1 MTLSLQICDVWA
13 GPHAPGAGFARHLGV
28 HGSAAPWLAAAP
40 ASSDSKPVKPLLGI
54 SLKVLSA
61 LVFTMMSATLKTL
74 TARYPVG
81 EVVFFRS
88 AFALMPLLVWLAW
101 QGDLINA
108 VRTRNVVGHFK
119 RGFIGTAG
127 MYLGFAAL
135 SYLPLHDSIAIG
147 YASPLIVVILA
158 ALVLK
163 EQVRAYRWTAVA
175 IGFIGVLVMLSPY
188 LKLETFAG
196 GLGNGPALGALCAL
210 LGAFCSAGAMIQV
223 RRLTATEKTGAIVFY
238 FFILASVLSLC
249 TMVLGWRMPD
259 ALDLG
264 LFVVG
269 GILGGIGQIL
279 LTQSY
284 RHADTSIIA
293 PFEYTTM
300 IWALLFGWFVF
311 GDLPSQTMLTG
322 ATIVVGTGLFI
333 VWREHRIGMMR
344 TQEFAASPQRSGI

>member
-1 MTLSLQICDVWA
+1 
-13 GPHAPGAGFARHLGV
+13 
-28 HGSAAPWLAAAP
+28 
-40 ASSDSKPVKPLLGI
+40 
-54 SLKVLSA
+54 
-61 LVFTMMSATLKTL
+61 MSATLKTL

-88 AFALMPLLVWLAW
+88 AFALLPLLVWLGW
-101 QGDLINA
+101 QGDLINS
-108 VRTRNVVGHFK
+108 VRTRNIRGHFK
-119 RGFIGTAG
+119 RGLIGTAG

-158 ALVLK
+158 ALLLK
-163 EQVRAYRWTAVA
+163 EKVRAYRWTAVG
-175 IGFIGVLVMLSPY
+175 IGFIGVLIMLSPY
-188 LKLETFAG
+188 LKVETFTGSLSG
-196 GLGNGPALGALCAL
+196 GPTLGALCAL

-238 FFILASVLSLC
+238 FFILASGLSLF
-249 TMVLGWRMPD
+249 TIFLGWRMPD
-259 ALDLG
+259 AFDMF

-284 RHADTSIIA
+284 RFADTSIIA

-300 IWALLFGWFVF
+300 IWALLFGWVMF
-311 GDLPSQTMLTG
+311 GDLPTATMLTG
-322 ATIVVGTGLFI
+322 AAIVAGTGLLI
-333 VWREHRIGMMR
+333 VWREHRLGLMR
-344 TQEFAASPQRSGI
+344 AQELRAASPKTVG

>member
-1 MTLSLQICDVWA
+1 VIGC
-13 GPHAPGAGFARHLGV
+13 APCLKRL
-28 HGSAAPWLAAAP
+28 
-40 ASSDSKPVKPLLGI
+40 KPVKPLLGI

-61 LVFTMMSATLKTL
+61 LVFTMMSATLKAL

-88 AFALMPLLVWLAW
+88 AFALLPLLAWLMW

-108 VRTRNVVGHFK
+108 VRTRNIVGHFK
-119 RGFIGTAG
+119 RGIIGTSA

-135 SYLPLHDSIAIG
+135 SYLPLHDTIAIG

-158 ALVLK
+158 ALLLK
-163 EQVRAYRWTAVA
+163 EKVRAYRWSAVA
-175 IGFIGVLVMLSPY
+175 VGFIGVLIMLSPY
-188 LKLETFAG
+188 LRIETFTGSLYG
-196 GLGNGPALGALCAL
+196 GPTLGALCAL

-238 FFILASVLSLC
+238 FFILASALSLC
-249 TMVLGWRMPD
+249 TAIFGWRMPD
-259 ALDLG
+259 AMDLA

-284 RHADTSIIA
+284 RYADTSVIA

-300 IWALLFGWFVF
+300 IWALLFGWLVF
-311 GDLPSQTMLTG
+311 GDLPTLTMLIGAAIVAATG
-322 ATIVVGTGLFI
+322 VFI
-333 VWREHRIGMMR
+333 VWREHRLGMMPVK
-344 TQEFAASPQRSGI
+344 ELEAASQR